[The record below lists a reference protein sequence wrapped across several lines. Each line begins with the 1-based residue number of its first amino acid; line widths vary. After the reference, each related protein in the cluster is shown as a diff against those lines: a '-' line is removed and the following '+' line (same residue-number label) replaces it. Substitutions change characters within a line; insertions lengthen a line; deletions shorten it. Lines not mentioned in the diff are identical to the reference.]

1 MGMNVTLR
9 KAGGAVV
16 GTLIRGD
23 NVTTALKLVI
33 PRRDG
38 GVDLT
43 ELVWSVQIRAADGKT
58 DVHIP
63 ALVHAGERVIT
74 FDWLPGGVATSAVG
88 MTEFMVAGMADADDP
103 PVWQSATYYLK
114 IDERVEAEPSDE
126 EAVQLRNLQKLIV
139 YVQTELPDVLAAR
152 DEAREAGA
160 DARDAA
166 KGARK
171 AGADASA
178 ATKNANAA
186 ADRVEQA
193 LGNIPDDY
201 DELVGRVDDLSKKN
215 AAKLDKQQG
224 AENAGKLL
232 YVDKDGMV
240 TMLALGSGLAIR
252 NGILV
257 VTSAAAV
264 KAICGMVL
272 CGQAMCGEE

>member
-9 KAGGAVV
+9 KASGAMA

-23 NVTTALKLVI
+23 NATTALKLVI

-38 GVDLT
+38 GVDLA
-43 ELVWSVQIRAADGKT
+43 ELAWSVQIRNADGAT
-58 DVHIP
+58 DAYVP
-63 ALVHAGERVIT
+63 KEVRTGERVIT

-126 EAVQLRNLQKLIV
+126 EAVQLTDLQKLII
-139 YVQTELPDVLAAR
+139 YVQAELPDVLAAR

-166 KGARK
+166 EGARE
-171 AGADASA
+171 AGTDASA
-178 ATKNANAA
+178 AAKNANAA
-186 ADRVEQA
+186 ADRAEQA
-193 LGNIPDDY
+193 
-201 DELVGRVDDLSKKN
+201 
-215 AAKLDKQQG
+215 AQAKLDKQQG

-252 NGILV
+252 NGMLV